1 MIELPNKKQGNKDIF
16 NPDISR
22 NCPINYNDFT
32 KRGAKL
38 GQS

>member
-1 MIELPNKKQGNKDIF
+1 MRNKDIL
-16 NPDISR
+16 NPNISR
-22 NCPINYNDFT
+22 NCPIKYNDFT